1 MCLIRLKAFEQ
12 MNGDEVSGEPLEL
25 REERI
30 GCVQLNQQ
38 LNSQGNWGLQ
48 ILKYEEMLK
57 FT

>member
-1 MCLIRLKAFEQ
+1 

-25 REERI
+25 TEERI

-38 LNSQGNWGLQ
+38 LNSQGNWGLR

-57 FT
+57 VT